1 MQVVLGLTE
10 MAQEAAVALLVRT
23 ELQDNLVTVVYMV
36 AAQAANTL
44 LLT

>member
-1 MQVVLGLTE
+1 MQAVRGLTE

-23 ELQDNLVTVVYMV
+23 ALQDNLVTVVYMV